1 MIAIYNTDGDLQC
14 KYNYDAWGNHRIGNA
29 RNELIYDSAT
39 GVIAT
44 GYENHIAI
52 LNPIR
57 YRGYYYDTETQL
69 FYCNSR
75 YYSPELCRWISPDS
89 IEYLDSES
97 INGLNLYCYCGN
109 DPVNRFDPSG
119 HFGIWAL
126 VAITVASM
134 LIGGTA
140 QLVSNAMAGK
150 TGSELWRGVAGAA
163 VGAGVNALALCL
175 AMPTGGA
182 SLFIAAGASAI
193 AQTGVDTLETVIRG
207 EEVDVVQTFID
218 VGLNFVTALAGNYLG
233 GKIVPTNAGWFQPQ
247 KFLSVFTKSYG
258 QKILLQ
264 TAIGAGLSGT
274 VNFARKNDWSKYKPV
289 FIVPRV
295 PSYLL
300 F

>member
-1 MIAIYNTDGDLQC
+1 
-14 KYNYDAWGNHRIGNA
+14 
-29 RNELIYDSAT
+29 
-39 GVIAT
+39 
-44 GYENHIAI
+44 
-52 LNPIR
+52 
-57 YRGYYYDTETQL
+57 
-69 FYCNSR
+69 
-75 YYSPELCRWISPDS
+75 
-89 IEYLDSES
+89 
-97 INGLNLYCYCGN
+97 
-109 DPVNRFDPSG
+109 
-119 HFGIWAL
+119 
-126 VAITVASM
+126 M

-207 EEVDVVQTFID
+207 EEVDVGQTFID
-218 VGLNFVTALAGNYLG
+218 LGLNFVTTLAGNYLG
-233 GKIVPTNAGWFQPQ
+233 GKMIPTNPGWFQPQ

-274 VNFARKNDWSKYKPV
+274 VNFIRKNDWSKYKPIIPMPV
-289 FIVPRV
+289 LPLYR
-295 PSYLL
+295 L